1 MGTHPIFESD
11 FDCLTER
18 EKMLARAVRRFASM
32 ECTAAQLYK
41 LESGPATEAEVTPEE
56 AVKYYTEMQT
66 IRRMEL
72 KADQLYKQKVIRGFC
87 HLYDGQEA
95 CCVGMEN
102 AIKETDD
109 VITSYRA
116 HGWTYMRGIPVSA
129 VLAELFGRELG
140 CADGK
145 GGSMHM
151 YSDNFYGGNGIV
163 GAQVPL
169 GAGLAWNQ
177 KYTGNGGISIS
188 LYGDGAASQGQLYEA
203 YNLSKLWDLPAIFV
217 CENNQYGMDTSTD
230 SHVFIF
236 NKSSNKLKFFTLN
249 SIRIKMTKDTRQK
262 RNFIK
267 ELDTCLECWLTVWIS
282 LLLG

>member
-11 FDCLTER
+11 FDCLTENHVASGR
-18 EKMLARAVRRFASM
+18 QSAGCRFVAAYCDDRVRPGQDVLAGSG
-32 ECTAAQLYK
+32 AANRIRSDARDCGKVLH
-41 LESGPATEAEVTPEE
+41 ANADH
-56 AVKYYTEMQT
+56 QT
-66 IRRMEL
+66 HGAQ
-72 KADQLYKQKVIRGFC
+72 ADQLYKQKVIRGFC

-95 CCVGMEN
+95 CCVGMEA
-102 AIKETDD
+102 AIKPTDD

-116 HGWTYMRGIPVSA
+116 HGWTYIRGISVAS

-177 KYTGNGGISIS
+177 QYTGNGGISIS
-188 LYGDGAASQGQLYEA
+188 CYGDGASSQGQLYEA
-203 YNLSKLWDLPAIFV
+203 YNLSKLWKLPAIFV
-217 CENNQYGMDTSTD
+217 CENNQYGMGTSVDRHSASTE
-230 SHVFIF
+230 F
-236 NKSSNKLKFFTLN
+236 
-249 SIRIKMTKDTRQK
+249 
-262 RNFIK
+262 
-267 ELDTCLECWLTVWIS
+267 
-282 LLLG
+282 